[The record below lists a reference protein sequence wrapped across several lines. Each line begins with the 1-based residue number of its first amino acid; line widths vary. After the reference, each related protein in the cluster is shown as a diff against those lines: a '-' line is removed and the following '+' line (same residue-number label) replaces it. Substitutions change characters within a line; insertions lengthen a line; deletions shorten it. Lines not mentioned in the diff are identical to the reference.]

1 MAIPGV
7 KVSELRTLTQAADDD
22 FLVINDTSVTTTK
35 KITVANFLGSTT
47 TQNVT
52 DSADGGIVVSNL
64 TVTGSASI
72 ASLAA
77 SPQYENGTAASPSI
91 TFVSDQT
98 SGLYYIGGANN
109 EIGVTADGAL
119 VSKFSD
125 LGNNIIFTDDN
136 NTIQGV
142 RAQNQLK
149 FVGDGATETFCS
161 FVSTNTGSEVVE
173 GSVVTTSGAGTAYN
187 VTSDYRVK
195 ENIVELENALDR
207 VSQLHPIRY
216 NRIGSSTVIDGF
228 LAHEVAEVVPEAVT
242 GAKDEVDE
250 NGMPLLQ
257 GLDQTK
263 VIPILVAAI
272 QELKQRIED
281 LEGR

>member
-1 MAIPGV
+1 M
-7 KVSELRTLTQAADDD
+7 
-22 FLVINDTSVTTTK
+22 
-35 KITVANFLGSTT
+35 
-47 TQNVT
+47 
-52 DSADGGIVVSNL
+52 
-64 TVTGSASI
+64 
-72 ASLAA
+72 
-77 SPQYENGTAASPSI
+77 
-91 TFVSDQT
+91 
-98 SGLYYIGGANN
+98 
-109 EIGVTADGAL
+109 
-119 VSKFSD
+119 
-125 LGNNIIFTDDN
+125 
-136 NTIQGV
+136 
-142 RAQNQLK
+142 
-149 FVGDGATETFCS
+149 CS